1 MKSKFNFRQILKL
14 LSSIL
19 FVSIISVSSAFLCV
33 PTRDY
38 KLDRVA
44 YSLNDYNKK
53 DYYNGFQPSILKLYQ
68 ESKDKVAD
76 NRSERYDDIFNQFYY
91 NSFVMHFRQYATNE
105 IYDEIIGSQI
115 MAYCQS
121 TYLCRNQELN
131 GGGHYV
137 DFGIFASYF
146 GDDFFQNRPQGDPR
160 SHSYYPYNDCVTF
173 GYISDAYAD
182 SLISYYQE
190 NEPAAEINTYA
201 DLIFKKPVLPIVAL
215 EKLKDGTTKEYRIN
229 VSINNILYSNKRH
242 AGRISELYGKSF
254 ALIDLWSYGRKTRD
268 FADIACEMDLKVD
281 PYGTKNVIQGL
292 ELMGYT
298 ADNTQYN
305 FYKYNYSSKS
315 YSLDYSINKM
325 YLNSYNGNVSVA
337 LFYCLSLLFVIA
349 FYAFNYFI
357 IRKDNKL
364 RLFSILSYLL
374 TLSIFGIVVSFT
386 YFYMKWSFVPLL
398 SLAGGIIINVSKKR
412 KKNLKKEQDY
422 IDVQI

>member
-1 MKSKFNFRQILKL
+1 MKLKCNLKQALKL
-14 LSSIL
+14 IGSVL
-19 FVSIISVSSAFLCV
+19 FVCIVSVSSAFLCV

-44 YSLNDYNKK
+44 YFLNNYNEK

-68 ESKDKVAD
+68 KSKDDGAD
-76 NRSERYDDIFNQFYY
+76 NRSSRYDDIFNQFYY
-91 NSFVMHFRQYATNE
+91 NSFVLHFRQYATNE
-105 IYDEIIGSQI
+105 IHDEIIGSQI
-115 MAYCQS
+115 MTYCQS

-146 GDDFFQNRPQGDPR
+146 GDDFFQKRPQGDPR
-160 SHSYYPYNDCVTF
+160 SHGYYPYNNCVTF
-173 GYISDAYAD
+173 AYISDAYAD

-190 NEPAAEINTYA
+190 TEPEAEINTYT

-215 EKLKDGTTKEYRIN
+215 KKLKDGTTKEYRIN

-242 AGRISELYGKSF
+242 AGRISELYGKTF
-254 ALIDLWSYGRKTRD
+254 ALIDLWSYGKKTRD
-268 FADIACEMDLKVD
+268 FADIACEMDLKAD

-292 ELMGYT
+292 ESLGYT
-298 ADNTQYN
+298 ADNTKYN

-315 YSLDYSINKM
+315 YYLDSLVNKM
-325 YLNSYNGNVSVA
+325 YLDSYNGNISSA
-337 LFYCLSLLFVIA
+337 LFYCLSILLVSA
-349 FYAFNYFI
+349 FYAFNFFV
-357 IRKDNKL
+357 IRKNNTL
-364 RLFSILSYLL
+364 RLLAILSYLFM
-374 TLSIFGIVVSFT
+374 LSIFGVVVSFT

-398 SLAGGIIINVSKKR
+398 ALVGGIIIDIPKR
-412 KKNLKKEQDY
+412 KTNREQEC

>member
-1 MKSKFNFRQILKL
+1 MKLKCNLKQVLILIC
-14 LSSIL
+14 SVL
-19 FVSIISVSSAFLCV
+19 FVSIISVSSAFLCF

-44 YSLNDYNKK
+44 YSLNNYNEK
-53 DYYNGFQPSILKLYQ
+53 DYYNGFQPSILKLYKG
-68 ESKDKVAD
+68 SKDEGIH

-105 IYDEIIGSQI
+105 IHDEIIGSQI
-115 MAYCQS
+115 TAYCQS
-121 TYLCRNQELN
+121 TYMCRNWELEE
-131 GGGHYV
+131 GGHYV

-146 GDDFFQNRPQGDPR
+146 GDDFFEKRPQGDPR
-160 SHSYYPYNDCVTF
+160 SHGYYPYNNCVTF
-173 GYISDAYAD
+173 AYISDAYAD

-190 NEPAAEINTYA
+190 TEPEAGITTYT
-201 DLIFKKPVLPIVAL
+201 DLILYRPVLPIVAL
-215 EKLKDGTTKEYRIN
+215 KKLKDGTNEEYRIN
-229 VSINNILYSNKRH
+229 VSINNILYTNKRH
-242 AGRISELYGKSF
+242 AGRISELYGKTF
-254 ALIDLWSYGRKTRD
+254 ALIDLWSYGKKTRD
-268 FADIACEMDLKVD
+268 FADLACEMDLKVD

-298 ADNTQYN
+298 ANNTQYN

-315 YSLDYSINKM
+315 YYLDSSVNKM
-325 YLNSYNGNVSVA
+325 YLDSYNGNISFA

-349 FYAFNYFI
+349 FYIFNYFF

-364 RLFSILSYLL
+364 RLFSILTYLL

-398 SLAGGIIINVSKKR
+398 SLVGGIIINVSKKR
-412 KKNLKKEQDY
+412 EKNLKKEQDY